1 MKINCIII
9 DDEHPAIRQMEKYVQ
24 AVPFLK
30 LLGSFDNAIEPIQF
44 LKSHEIDLV
53 FLDIEMED
61 FTGLQFI
68 RSLKTKPATVLTTA
82 YDQYAIEAFNLNVS
96 DYLLKPISFER
107 FIQSVDKIY
116 DQFARKHFGNDASV
130 SVRNYIFVKTEY
142 KLQRIDFKDIMF
154 IEGKGEYLK
163 IHCSGERIMTLM
175 SFRDLEKSLPSG
187 QFVRVHKSFIVHL
200 EKIDKIERQRIF
212 IGKESIPISNTYR
225 DAFLLQI
232 QK

>member
-9 DDEHPAIRQMEKYVQ
+9 DDEHPAIRQMEDYVQ
-24 AVPFLK
+24 AVPFLN
-30 LLGSFDNAIEPIQF
+30 LLHSFDNAIEPIQF
-44 LKSHEIDLV
+44 LRIHEVDLV

-61 FTGLQFI
+61 FTGLQFV
-68 RSLKTKPATVLTTA
+68 RSLKYKPAIVLTTA
-82 YDQYAIEAFNLNVS
+82 YDQYAIEAFKLNVS

-107 FIQSVDKIY
+107 FLQAVDKIY
-116 DQFARKHFGNDASV
+116 DQFALKHTENKSPV

-142 KLQRIDFKDIMF
+142 KLQRIDFKNILY
-154 IEGKGEYLK
+154 IEGQGEYLK
-163 IHCSGERIMTLM
+163 IHCTNERIMTLM
-175 SFRDLEKSLPSG
+175 SFRDLEESLPSD
-187 QFVRVHKSFIVHL
+187 QFVRVHKSFLVHL

-212 IGKESIPISNTYR
+212 IGDASIPISNTYR